1 MIRTALLLG
10 VIWVALTGDLSGAN
24 VAFGVLLGWL
34 AVRVGRPLGPDPVFA
49 RVRPLKAVG
58 LLLYLAWQI
67 LVANLKVVAA
77 ILGPRR
83 RLRPALVAVPLDVTT
98 DGQIAALA
106 NLISLTPGTL
116 SLDVSPDRRSL
127 YVHAMSASSPEA
139 LRREIKEGFERRVLE
154 ALP

>member
-1 MIRTALLLG
+1 VIRTATVLG
-10 VIWVALTGDLSGAN
+10 VTWVALTGNLSLAN

-34 AVRVGRPLGPDPVFA
+34 AVRVARPLGPYPILA
-49 RVRPLKAVG
+49 KVRPLKAAG

-67 LVANLKVVAA
+67 VVANLKVFAA
-77 ILGPRR
+77 VVGPRR
-83 RLRPALVAVPLDVTT
+83 LLRPALVAVPLDVTT

-116 SLDVSPDRRSL
+116 SLDVSPDRRTL
-127 YVHAMSASSPEA
+127 YVHAMFASSPEA
-139 LRREIKEGFERRVLE
+139 LRREIKNGFERRVLE

>member
-1 MIRTALLLG
+1 VIRTALLLG